1 MIASRSVT
9 FASDTFSKSGVWHK
23 IGRIVEYLGLLFG
36 AFAMSAVISPPI
48 PNHAADTHPMQLLII
63 EDDSVMGKALN
74 QGLTEAGHHCRWI
87 KDGREAL
94 AQLQAATYDVVLMD
108 IMLPGMTGIE
118 LLKQVRAAGNKTPV
132 ILVTALGSVEER
144 VAGLNAGA
152 DDYLVKPFA
161 LAELSA
167 RIDAVCRRT
176 NNRPPTTMHVAD
188 LTLDLST
195 RRVRRG
201 EQDIELTPMEFSLL
215 ELLMRY
221 AGQVVT
227 RKMLCEHLWEYDWEG
242 TTNVIEVHIN
252 RLRNKLDK
260 IVKQPLIQT
269 VRGRGYA
276 LRTS

>member
-1 MIASRSVT
+1 MTAL
-9 FASDTFSKSGVWHK
+9 K
-23 IGRIVEYLGLLFG
+23 
-36 AFAMSAVISPPI
+36 SPPA
-48 PNHAADTHPMQLLII
+48 PNHSAENLPMQLLII

-74 QGLTEAGHHCRWI
+74 QGLSEAGHQCRWI
-87 KDGREAL
+87 KDGKEAL
-94 AQLQAATYDVVLMD
+94 TELQGATFDVVLLD
-108 IMLPGMTGIE
+108 IMLPGATGIE
-118 LLKQVRAAGNKTPV
+118 ILKQIRATGNKTPV

-167 RIDAVCRRT
+167 RIEAVCRRT

-188 LTLDLST
+188 ITLELST

>member
-1 MIASRSVT
+1 MTVL
-9 FASDTFSKSGVWHK
+9 K
-23 IGRIVEYLGLLFG
+23 
-36 AFAMSAVISPPI
+36 SPPAT
-48 PNHAADTHPMQLLII
+48 NHTVEHLPMQLLII

-87 KDGREAL
+87 KDGKEAL
-94 AQLQAATYDVVLMD
+94 TQLQDATYDVVLLD
-108 IMLPGMTGIE
+108 IMLPGATGIE

-167 RIDAVCRRT
+167 RIEAVCRRT

-188 LTLDLST
+188 ITLDLST

>member
-1 MIASRSVT
+1 MTAL
-9 FASDTFSKSGVWHK
+9 K
-23 IGRIVEYLGLLFG
+23 
-36 AFAMSAVISPPI
+36 SPPI
-48 PNHAADTHPMQLLII
+48 PNHAADTLPMQLLII

-74 QGLTEAGHHCRWI
+74 QGLTEAGHQCRWI
-87 KDGREAL
+87 KDGKEAL
-94 AQLQAATYDVVLMD
+94 AQLQGANYDVVLLD
-108 IMLPGMTGIE
+108 IMLPGATGIE
-118 LLKQVRAAGNKTPV
+118 LLKQIRASGNKTPV

-188 LTLDLST
+188 ITLDLST

-260 IVKQPLIQT
+260 IIKTPLIQT

>member
-1 MIASRSVT
+1 MNAL
-9 FASDTFSKSGVWHK
+9 K
-23 IGRIVEYLGLLFG
+23 
-36 AFAMSAVISPPI
+36 SPPA
-48 PNHAADTHPMQLLII
+48 PNHSAAPLPMQLLII

-74 QGLTEAGHHCRWI
+74 QGLTEAGHQCRWI
-87 KDGREAL
+87 KDGKEAL
-94 AQLQAATYDVVLMD
+94 PQLQGANYDVVLLD
-108 IMLPGMTGIE
+108 IMLPGATGIE
-118 LLKQVRAAGNKTPV
+118 LLKQIRAAGNRTPV

-167 RIDAVCRRT
+167 RIEAVCRRT
-176 NNRPPTTMHVAD
+176 NNRPPTTMQVAD
-188 LTLDLST
+188 ITLDLST

-260 IVKQPLIQT
+260 IIKTPLIQT